1 MMLVQIL
8 KCLPDIELILLTT
21 DLRLLNIQI
30 FDNKSSQFQK
40 LLCWDVTYWRKSLR
54 RRRWEAVP
62 EPDKKSC
69 FVRPEVKMCMAL
81 QNLEIYGILPTVQ
94 RLEPRVPMR
103 KVGANDQVNT

>member
-1 MMLVQIL
+1 MTPVQIL
-8 KCLPDIELILLTT
+8 KCLPDIELILLTI

-30 FDNKSSQFQK
+30 FDNTSLRFQK
-40 LLCWDVTYWRKSLR
+40 LLCWDVTYWRMR

-69 FVRPEVKMCMAL
+69 FVRPEVKKCMAL

-94 RLEPRVPMR
+94 YLEPRVPMR
-103 KVGANDQVNT
+103 KVGANDQVST

>member
-1 MMLVQIL
+1 MMPVHIL
-8 KCLPDIELILLTT
+8 KCLPDIKLILLTI

-30 FDNKSSQFQK
+30 FDNTSSRFQK
-40 LLCWDVTYWRKSLR
+40 LLCWDVTYWKKSLR

-69 FVRPEVKMCMAL
+69 FVCPEVKKCMAL

-94 RLEPRVPMR
+94 HLEPRVPMR
-103 KVGANDQVNT
+103 KVGANDQVST